1 MSKLF
6 PKLNEH
12 FHGSVNLN
20 YICLKKKV
28 TGVHKSEFAKKTD
41 SVELFLLINLTKY
54 VVNNV
59 VKKTEYNELVTK
71 VNYSLRL
78 IPLLLVE
85 FF

>member
-1 MSKLF
+1 M
-6 PKLNEH
+6 NVR

-20 YICLKKKV
+20 YICLKKKL

-54 VVNNV
+54 VVNNDV

>member
-1 MSKLF
+1 MNVRF
-6 PKLNEH
+6 R
-12 FHGSVNLN
+12 GSVNLN
-20 YICLKKKV
+20 YICLKKKL

-54 VVNNV
+54 VVNNDV

-71 VNYSLRL
+71 VNYPLRL

>member
-1 MSKLF
+1 MNVRF
-6 PKLNEH
+6 R
-12 FHGSVNLN
+12 GSVNLN
-20 YICLKKKV
+20 YICLKKKL

-54 VVNNV
+54 VVNNDI

>member
-1 MSKLF
+1 MNVRF
-6 PKLNEH
+6 R
-12 FHGSVNLN
+12 GSVNLN
-20 YICLKKKV
+20 YICLKKKL

-54 VVNNV
+54 VVNNDV